1 MKKLMESWRGYEKE
15 VISEL
20 ATGTMPLLTLHT
32 LATEIGIPA
41 TAVKTS
47 LAAAGE
53 AAAATA
59 GAAGAAIAGGATIGA
74 AAALKAHATAKGI
87 PVYSETGRSAVSDLL
102 IGAAGI
108 VDAVGG
114 TSLVDQV
121 GAKYYQSPQEVSAIA
136 GEAQSAIASTNT
148 GVGTRFPSNIGQS
161 FEDMDADEVIDFYT
175 NLGSGEGD
183 PPEEPPEEPPKRPEE
198 PEAPKEPW
206 YQTAKNKRRAVGI
219 GTGIGTAAGLKIG
232 SEVGQMRTQ
241 KTIDAENA
249 ADAAKREKE
258 LEGANSPRD
267 AAYEDYL
274 DIIKEEVI
282 KYFKN
287 REG

>member
-20 ATGTMPLLTLHT
+20 STGTMPLLTLHT
-32 LATEIGIPA
+32 LASQYGIPA
-41 TAVKTS
+41 TAVKTA
-47 LAAAGE
+47 LTATGRAAS
-53 AAAATA
+53 ATL
-59 GAAGAAIAGGATIGA
+59 GAAGAAVAAGVTIGGGA
-74 AAALKAHATAKGI
+74 ALQAHATAKGI
-87 PVYSETGRSAVSDLL
+87 PVYSVTGRSAVSDLL

-148 GVGTRFPSNIGQS
+148 DVGTRFPSNIGQS
-161 FEDMDADEVIDFYT
+161 FEDMDADEIIDFYT

-206 YQTAKNKRRAVGI
+206 NQSAKGKLQAVPIGI
-219 GTGIGTAAGLKIG
+219 VGGTLGGLKIG
-232 SEVGQMRTQ
+232 SEVGQMRNQ
-241 KTIDAENA
+241 AAIDAKKA
-249 ADAAKREKE
+249 ADAAKRGKE
-258 LEGANSPRD
+258 LEGADLPAYS
-267 AAYEDYL
+267 AYEEFL
-274 DIIKEEVI
+274 DVIKEEVI